1 MNAIQ
6 NISIA
11 DFQYE
16 LPNEKIAY
24 EPLLPK
30 DSSKLLVYK
39 NGAIQDDHFYN
50 VANHLPENSLLVF
63 NNSKVIPAR
72 LPFFTETGA
81 CVELFLLE
89 PIQPNNYELALGKN
103 GDKTCTWKCFVGNLK
118 KWKYTVIDAAID
130 SIHCKLTAER
140 LSTIEDAYEIKF
152 SWDADLAFSE
162 IIEALGK
169 IPLPPYIKRET
180 IESDKITYQT
190 IYAKIDGSVAAP
202 TAGLYFTENTLAS
215 LRAKNIQTN
224 HVTLHVGAG
233 TFKPVKA
240 ATIGNH
246 NMHSEY
252 FVVEKSLLENL
263 IAQRCITAV
272 GTTSCRTL
280 ETLYWLGVKLLLN
293 SNADIS
299 SLSQW
304 EVYHLALENNFSK
317 QEALTRLLNHA
328 VENQL
333 HSIVCN
339 TQILIAPGYPFQI
352 VDILITNFHQPQST
366 LLLLIAAFL
375 DEENNWRSIY
385 QHALDNNYRFLSYG
399 DSSILFRNNRG

>member
-72 LPFFTETGA
+72 LPFFTETCA

-89 PIQPNNYELALGKN
+89 PIQPNSYELALGKN

-202 TAGLYFTENTLAS
+202 TAGLHFTDNTLAS

-263 IAQRCITAV
+263 IAQPCITAV

-328 VENQL
+328 AENQL

-399 DSSILFRNNRG
+399 DSSILFSNNRG

>member
-72 LPFFTETGA
+72 LPFFTETCA

-89 PIQPNNYELALGKN
+89 PIQPNSYELALGKN

-202 TAGLYFTENTLAS
+202 TAGLHFTDNTLAS

-263 IAQRCITAV
+263 IAQPCITAV

-399 DSSILFRNNRG
+399 DSSILFSNNRG